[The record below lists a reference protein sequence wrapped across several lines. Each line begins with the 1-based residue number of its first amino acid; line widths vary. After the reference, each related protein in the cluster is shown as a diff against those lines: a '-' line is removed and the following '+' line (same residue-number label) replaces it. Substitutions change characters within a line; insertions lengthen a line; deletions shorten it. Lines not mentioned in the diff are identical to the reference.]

1 MKRLL
6 GVIGVISF
14 LTITPITAYST
25 EITNECQDQYGYTSQ
40 CPIWITFDTP
50 NTFFS
55 YAVSFIDERQYNI
68 LVAILLFIFILLL
81 ADFVTKYSR
90 QFYLYREGKR

>member
-14 LTITPITAYST
+14 LTITPITAYSND
-25 EITNECQDQYGYTSQ
+25 INCQDQYGYNNQ
-40 CPIWITFDTP
+40 CPVWITFDTP

-55 YAVSFIDERQYNI
+55 YAVAFIDDRQFAI
-68 LVAILLFIFILLL
+68 LATILLFIFIILL
-81 ADFVTKYSR
+81 ADFVAKYSR
-90 QFYLYREGKR
+90 QFNLYGSKKW

>member
-25 EITNECQDQYGYTSQ
+25 EINCQDQYGYNNQ
-40 CPIWITFDTP
+40 CPVWVIFDTP
-50 NTFFS
+50 EPFLS
-55 YAVSFIDERQYNI
+55 YAVSLIDDRQFAI
-68 LVAILLFIFILLL
+68 LTTILLFIFIILS
-81 ADFVTKYSR
+81 ADFVVKYSR
-90 QFYLYREGKR
+90 PFYLYREGRK